1 MNPWSTSTPAAPRMR
16 RRRGSSARRR
26 RARPDPPRRQSAVS
40 SSCRFSQLCRRKPR
54 RSSPYSPPVPIGDVV
69 SLRRRGGG
77 ARQLEASAVSAFGP
91 VLVILP
97 FCLLALFVV
106 VAPGPAGVG
115 RPVLGVRRRLLRR
128 GRAAVRPPDP
138 GVRPHPTVRR
148 PAADAAT
155 SAHLIEPL
163 WRQIAQANDLPA
175 DRYIIRVLP
184 MEELN
189 AFACGG
195 HLVVVTTFALVRA
208 ARVASSPACSPTS

>member
-1 MNPWSTSTPAAPRMR
+1 MPVATSSHSSR
-16 RRRGSSARRR
+16 RRS
-26 RARPDPPRRQSAVS
+26 
-40 SSCRFSQLCRRKPR
+40 
-54 RSSPYSPPVPIGDVV
+54 
-69 SLRRRGGG
+69 
-77 ARQLEASAVSAFGP
+77 RQLEASAISAFGP

-106 VAPGPAGVG
+106 WLLVRLAWDIPYWVFAAGYCA
-115 RPVLGVRRRLLRR
+115 
-128 GRAAVRPPDP
+128 AAVLLF
-138 GVRPHPTVRR
+138 VRPIQAFVLTPLFGARR
-148 PAADAAT
+148 PTPDER
-155 SAHLIEPL
+155 HVIEPL

-208 ARVASSPACSPTS
+208 AAVASWPASSPTS